1 MAHSYTPGLRVTKGT
16 TVRRERK
23 LPLTGTV
30 VVNKGDSVERDQIV
44 ARTDLPG
51 EVVALNLANRLGCSP
66 SDVASFILHQEG
78 DHVQEGD
85 TLAETKPIISWLKT
99 SVPSPVTGSV
109 ESISVVTGQVILRKP
124 ARPVEVQAYI
134 PGKVIDVY
142 KGTGISVQTQGSLI
156 QGIFGVGGE
165 AWGTLVVATST
176 PAGLLTHLPNECEG
190 KIIVVGRLVTA
201 EMISEARRRG
211 VVGLIGGGIRDQ
223 DLRSLLGYDLGVAIT
238 GDEDIGITLVLTEGF
253 GEIPIAQKTFSILD
267 SCDGKEAS
275 ISGATQ
281 IRAGVLR
288 PEIIIPFEKEFDD
301 SEDVGTS
308 FSKGI
313 RPGDLLR
320 VIRVP
325 FFGRIGRV
333 SGLPPNLQRIESGAV
348 VRVLEVEFEDGERA
362 VVPRA
367 NVEMIEE

>member
-66 SDVASFILHQEG
+66 SDVASHMLHQEG
-78 DHVQEGD
+78 DHVQEGA

-99 SVPSPVTGSV
+99 TVSSPVTGSV

-134 PGKVIDVY
+134 PGKVIEVY
-142 KGTGISVQTQGSLI
+142 KETGISVQTQGSLI

-165 AWGTLVVATST
+165 TWGTLVVATST
-176 PAGLLTHLPNECEG
+176 SGELLTHLPNECEG

-201 EMISEARRRG
+201 EMISKARDRG
-211 VVGLIGGGIRDQ
+211 AVGLIGGGIRDQ
-223 DLRSLLGYDLGVAIT
+223 DLRILLGYDLGVAIT

-267 SCDGKEAS
+267 SCDGKQAS

-301 SEDVGTS
+301 FEDVGTS

-320 VIRVP
+320 VIRIP

-333 SGLPPNLQRIESGAV
+333 SGLPLNLQRIESGAV